1 MPCSVTISPI
11 DAVAAI
17 LASDDDNTTIIG
29 NVTKHCSKTEFKC
42 CPDWY
47 TPAEGKDYKGCPTF
61 VLGAFLKVFF
71 VKKY

>member
-1 MPCSVTISPI
+1 MDPVV
-11 DAVAAI
+11 DI
-17 LASDDDNTTIIG
+17 LDNDYIDNTTIIG

-61 VLGAFLKVFF
+61 VLGAFFKVF